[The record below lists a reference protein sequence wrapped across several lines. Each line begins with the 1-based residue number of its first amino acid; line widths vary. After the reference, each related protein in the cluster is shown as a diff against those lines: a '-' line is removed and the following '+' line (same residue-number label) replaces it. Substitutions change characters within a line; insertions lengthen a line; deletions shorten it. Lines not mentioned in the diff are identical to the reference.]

1 MAEGLPNYN
10 DNIESK
16 LNNLLC
22 SLDEH
27 PKVCLNPVE
36 KSTYLNF
43 SLYSGE
49 EGFQQ
54 QIEKSYNDFIQYL
67 NSFVAECNKG
77 DATQEVLIPVL
88 ARIFTLY
95 RHTKNRFANSP
106 LRLEWKNYAK
116 YYEIPNP
123 NDDYQ
128 IEKQQKYTRWAY
140 KFFYKSSSIQLYFIN
155 QMLKDLTV
163 LIKANNIGKEAIIG
177 NELSDNDNL
186 KKTPSVSKYYFRIH
200 PSVSKQSYNIITNL
214 HKNLKENGYIVCTL
228 PEFRQVFMSKT
239 PRPIIWLKPYS
250 HLSYIIKNLTGKFL
264 KFSVK
269 PSNNQIALA
278 LFYDRKFGNFFQNTS
293 IYHDGHYK
301 KYHDKLDS
309 IIEDSIS
316 TYVRK

>member
-1 MAEGLPNYN
+1 
-10 DNIESK
+10 
-16 LNNLLC
+16 
-22 SLDEH
+22 
-27 PKVCLNPVE
+27 
-36 KSTYLNF
+36 
-43 SLYSGE
+43 
-49 EGFQQ
+49 
-54 QIEKSYNDFIQYL
+54 
-67 NSFVAECNKG
+67 
-77 DATQEVLIPVL
+77 
-88 ARIFTLY
+88 
-95 RHTKNRFANSP
+95 
-106 LRLEWKNYAK
+106 
-116 YYEIPNP
+116 
-123 NDDYQ
+123 
-128 IEKQQKYTRWAY
+128 
-140 KFFYKSSSIQLYFIN
+140 
-155 QMLKDLTV
+155 MLKDLTV

-264 KFSVK
+264 KYNVK
-269 PSNNQIALA
+269 PSNNQIAMA
-278 LFYDRKFGNFFQNTS
+278 LFYDRKFGNIFKNTS

-301 KYHDKLDS
+301 KYHEKLDS